1 MSCGE
6 GPLGGGGGGGGGG
19 WDRVLVIVGGVGASD
34 E

>member
-34 E
+34 G